1 MLNFVKEN
9 PCFVYK
15 QKKAKKTALV
25 IIPQKNLKDILPH
38 TSYFLRNKIYL
49 FLLAHFL
56 KILLKFLL
64 FFIINII
71 CFHMATVFIYF
82 MAFLWIANGINK
94 IGQANKKIIN
104 RAKNTIK

>member
-1 MLNFVKEN
+1 MLKFVKEK

-15 QKKAKKTALV
+15 QKKTKNCIIIILV

-56 KILLKFLL
+56 KI
-64 FFIINII
+64 
-71 CFHMATVFIYF
+71 
-82 MAFLWIANGINK
+82 
-94 IGQANKKIIN
+94 
-104 RAKNTIK
+104 